1 MAIKNKQR
9 YKNKHLE
16 SRPKK
21 KKKKELNNVTNFTG
35 ILV

>member
-21 KKKKELNNVTNFTG
+21 KKELNNVTNFTG